1 MVGKCFRTIVFPIF
15 VGISIFLS
23 FSSSA
28 LTQPGGKG
36 QKAEKPKISAS
47 SLREVVVSTQANGV
61 KVELKADGIIPD
73 LNSFKLN
80 NPPRL
85 VLDFPG
91 MSDASPRRNIVVGNP
106 LLKDVRIGQHTDKVR
121 VVFTFPGKEVLQ
133 YQITK
138 DSQNLGVFIGQFIEE
153 KASEEKPP
161 EAKIQEPIRPTG
173 EEQESEIKKS
183 ETSASPLFLP
193 ALAPAPTDLPRSEDK
208 KPSLASGAE
217 TEKPKSYIGAKIS
230 LDLMNADIREVFRL
244 IGNTAQRE
252 IIPSDEV
259 EGMISLRLIDI
270 PWDQAL
276 DVILD
281 TRNLKKIEVENVIRI
296 IPAEKMLKEK
306 ERKKD

>member
-1 MVGKCFRTIVFPIF
+1 LF
-15 VGISIFLS
+15 
-23 FSSSA
+23 FSSPT

-47 SLREVVVSTQANGV
+47 SLREVVVSTRPNGV

-73 LNSFKLN
+73 FNSFKLH

-85 VLDFPG
+85 VLDFSG
-91 MSDASPRRNIVVGNP
+91 MSDASSRRKIVVGNP
-106 LLKDVRIGQHTDKVR
+106 LLKDIRIGQHTDKVR

-138 DSQNLGVFIGQFIEE
+138 DSQNLGVFIDQFKEE

-173 EEQESEIKKS
+173 EEPESEIKKS
-183 ETSASPLFLP
+183 KTSASLLLP
-193 ALAPAPTDLPRSEDK
+193 ALTPAPKDIPRSEDK
-208 KPSLASGAE
+208 KPSLASEVE
-217 TEKPKSYIGAKIS
+217 TEKPKLYIGAKIS
-230 LDLMNADIREVFRL
+230 LDFMNADVREVFRV

-259 EGMISLRLIDI
+259 EGMITLRLIDI

-276 DVILD
+276 GVILD
-281 TRNLKKIEVENVIRI
+281 TRNLKKIEVENVILI

-306 ERKKD
+306 ERKED

>member
-1 MVGKCFRTIVFPIF
+1 MGGKVFRTIVFPIF
-15 VGISIFLS
+15 VGISIFLF
-23 FSSSA
+23 FSSPT

-36 QKAEKPKISAS
+36 QKARKPKISAS
-47 SLREVVVSTQANGV
+47 SLREVVVSTQPNGV

-73 LNSFKLN
+73 FNSFKLN

-91 MSDASPRRNIVVGNP
+91 MSDVSPRKNIVVGNP
-106 LLKDVRIGQHTDKVR
+106 LLKDIRIGQHTDKVR
-121 VVFTFPGKEVLQ
+121 VVFIFPGKEVLQ

-138 DSQNLGVFIGQFIEE
+138 DSQNLGVFIGQFKEE

-161 EAKIQEPIRPTG
+161 KGKIQEPIRPTG
-173 EEQESEIKKS
+173 EEPESEIKKS
-183 ETSASPLFLP
+183 ETSASPLLP
-193 ALAPAPTDLPRSEDK
+193 ALASAPTDIPRTEDK
-208 KPSLASGAE
+208 KPSLAAEAE
-217 TEKPKSYIGAKIS
+217 TEKPKPYIGAKIS
-230 LDLMNADIREVFRL
+230 MDFINADIREVFRL

-259 EGMISLRLIDI
+259 EGMITLRLIDF

-281 TRNLKKIEVENVIRI
+281 NRNLQKIEVENVIRI

-306 ERKKD
+306 EEKKD

>member
-1 MVGKCFRTIVFPIF
+1 MGGKVFRTIVFPIF
-15 VGISIFLS
+15 VGISIFLFFPS
-23 FSSSA
+23 PT

-47 SLREVVVSTQANGV
+47 SLREVVVSTQPNGV

-73 LNSFKLN
+73 FNSFKLN

-91 MSDASPRRNIVVGNP
+91 MSDASPRKNIVVGNP
-106 LLKDVRIGQHTDKVR
+106 LLKDIRIGQHTDKVR

-138 DSQNLGVFIGQFIEE
+138 DSQNLGVFIDQFKEE
-153 KASEEKPP
+153 KASDEKPP

-173 EEQESEIKKS
+173 EEPESEIKKS
-183 ETSASPLFLP
+183 ETSASLLLP
-193 ALAPAPTDLPRSEDK
+193 ALAPAPTDIPRSEDK
-208 KPSLASGAE
+208 KPSLASEAE
-217 TEKPKSYIGAKIS
+217 TEKPKPYIGAKIS
-230 LDLMNADIREVFRL
+230 LDFMNADVREVFRL

-259 EGMISLRLIDI
+259 EGMITLRLIDI

-276 DVILD
+276 DVILK

-296 IPAEKMLKEK
+296 IPAEKMLKKK
-306 ERKKD
+306 ERNKD